1 MLFLRRRSR
10 VAVKPEALPESV
22 GQKTEGLQELNSSAI
37 PESPYSSG
45 LLHRPS
51 EYALPHPKHFIRSPS
66 WKMFEKIELRKNI

>member
-22 GQKTEGLQELNSSAI
+22 GQKTEDLQELNSPAI
-37 PESPYSSG
+37 PES
-45 LLHRPS
+45 
-51 EYALPHPKHFIRSPS
+51 PKHFIRSPS